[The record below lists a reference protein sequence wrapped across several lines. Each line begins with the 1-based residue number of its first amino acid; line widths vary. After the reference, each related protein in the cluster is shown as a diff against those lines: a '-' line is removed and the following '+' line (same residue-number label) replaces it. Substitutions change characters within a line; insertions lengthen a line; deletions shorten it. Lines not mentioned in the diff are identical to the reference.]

1 MALSSSRPRH
11 LLRPLLR
18 GLHATAQALARP
30 EPHEFSNPSEHLG
43 SWGEPAGDPREA
55 WARLERLRKGYA
67 RDVRRLRGS
76 MKVRG
81 EKLENWREKDKLKA
95 DKRAEDR
102 ELLGRKSSVW
112 IADNE
117 LENRIL
123 KAIKF
128 TTPL

>member
-67 RDVRRLRGS
+67 RD

>member
-67 RDVRRLRGS
+67 RDVRRLRV
-76 MKVRG
+76 KVRG

>member
-55 WARLERLRKGYA
+55 WAR
-67 RDVRRLRGS
+67 

-81 EKLENWREKDKLKA
+81 EKLENWREKEKLKA